1 MTPEIDPA
9 DLPLLTDIVD
19 DGLPTLTEIVSVP
32 ETGMTSAPASLSDI
46 ELQQLA
52 ERLEPLIAA
61 KLEAKFGQL
70 QQSVIA
76 ETLAGIREELPQW
89 LRETREN
96 QSD

>member
-1 MTPEIDPA
+1 MTPEIDPD

-19 DGLPTLTEIVSVP
+19 DGLPTLTEIVSAP
-32 ETGMTSAPASLSDI
+32 ETGATSAPAGLSDI
-46 ELQQLA
+46 ELQQIA
-52 ERLEPLIAA
+52 ERLQPLIAA

-89 LRETREN
+89 LREVREK
-96 QSD
+96 QSG